1 MKRIHFIYSLL
12 GGGWT
17 VIQQRVDAYVSF
29 ERKWV
34 DYKHGFGSFA
44 GSFWFGNDRIHNL
57 TKSSTDNVILFDIVD
72 ATGTKY
78 QPAFTDFRVEDENT
92 GYTFR
97 VGADFDLGL
106 GDFSAIQ
113 NNFRYHNNNKFS
125 TMDVDN
131 DNHGGICSTDFFGNA
146 GWWFNACRSVNLN
159 GRFGAIQSLSGLTW
173 SSITNDAGSRSNL
186 RSSRMLVRRM

>member
-1 MKRIHFIYSLL
+1 MKRIHFIYSLI

-57 TKSSTDNVILFDIVD
+57 TKSSTNNVILFDIVD

-92 GYTFR
+92 GYTLR
-97 VGADFDLGL
+97 VGAYFDLGL

-113 NNFRYHNNNKFS
+113 SNFRYHTNMKFS

-131 DNHGGICSTDFFGNA
+131 DDANNRACSNGFGNA
-146 GWWFNACRSVNLN
+146 GWWFKSCQHTNLN
-159 GRFGAIQSLSGLTW
+159 GRFGADQSGGITW
-173 SSITNDAGSRSNL
+173 KKISDTNL
-186 RSSRMLVRRM
+186 RSSRMLVRKM